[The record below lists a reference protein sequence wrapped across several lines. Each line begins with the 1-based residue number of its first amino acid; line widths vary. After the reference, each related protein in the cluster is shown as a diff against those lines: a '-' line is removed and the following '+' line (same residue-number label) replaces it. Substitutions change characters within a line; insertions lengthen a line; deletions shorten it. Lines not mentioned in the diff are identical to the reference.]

1 MPTSQW
7 LSQMTETARNL
18 NAIEQDLVDLNN
30 GVLTVTGRLVD
41 ASNATLYAMCSVNDQ
56 LGEREFA
63 CIYKPIAG
71 ERPLWDFPDG
81 SLANREYLS
90 FLISHWLELHLVP
103 PTILRDGPYGTGMV
117 QKWIDIDQSVDLMEF
132 YQSDHPKLRELA
144 LFDLI
149 TNNTD
154 RKIGHLIPTAG
165 GHLYGCDHGVTF
177 HEDDKL
183 RTVLWQWAGISY
195 TEVEKSLLIKAREL
209 FTGSKVEI
217 ISGLITQEEINS
229 TIARIDR
236 ALIEG
241 SFILPSPDWPAVPW
255 PPF

>member
-1 MPTSQW
+1 MTKTVRD
-7 LSQMTETARNL
+7 LSL
-18 NAIEQDLVDLNN
+18 IEQDLVDLNN

-41 ASNATLYAMCSVNDQ
+41 ASNATLYAMCSVKDVNGD
-56 LGEREFA
+56 REFA

-90 FLISHWLELHLVP
+90 FLVSHWLELHLVP

-117 QKWIDIDQSVDLMEF
+117 QKWIDIDPSVDLMNF

-154 RKIGHLIPTAG
+154 RKIGHLIPTQD
-165 GHLYGCDHGVTF
+165 GHVYGCDHGVTF

-183 RTVLWQWAGISY
+183 RTVLWQWAGVSY
-195 TEVEKSLLIKAREL
+195 TELEKSLLLLAREL
-209 FTGSKVEI
+209 FTGSKLEI
-217 ISGLITQEEINS
+217 INGLITEEEIAA
-229 TIARIDR
+229 TVARIDR

-241 SFILPSPDWPAVPW
+241 SFTLPSPDWPAVPW

>member
-1 MPTSQW
+1 MTKAVRD
-7 LSQMTETARNL
+7 LSL
-18 NAIEQDLVDLNN
+18 IEQDLVDLNN

-41 ASNATLYAMCSVNDQ
+41 ASNATLYAMCSVKDE
-56 LGEREFA
+56 GGDREFA

-117 QKWIDIDQSVDLMEF
+117 QKWIDIDQSVDLMDF
-132 YQSDHPKLRELA
+132 YLTDHPKLRELA

-154 RKIGHLIPTAG
+154 RKIGHLIPTQD

-183 RTVLWQWAGISY
+183 RTVLWQWAGTAY
-195 TEVEKSLLIKAREL
+195 TDNEKSLLLKARDL
-209 FTGSKVEI
+209 FTGSKLEI
-217 ISGLITQEEINS
+217 IRGLITDEEIAA
-229 TIARIDR
+229 TVARIDR

-241 SFILPSPDWPAVPW
+241 SFTLPSPDWPAVPW